1 MFWVFFQ
8 TFPKFSLS
16 PVPDFVLNQKR
27 SGEERKIAVYQI
39 GNHLS
44 PSSLNLKAVYEEK
57 LTFSNSSLPPV
68 YANRFVTG
76 INKLKFKST
85 SKIEYLKGGS
95 LYCKYMNHF
104 YYTFKQNTIHNLA
117 LYAGYGLERGGVT
130 CMIYNT
136 MSSNTTVIFMET
148 VPWFLRVYFSSL
160 RIENDG
166 KEIKPCKYS
175 NGSDG

>member
-1 MFWVFFQ
+1 MHPCHMLFIEYLVQVGRKIKNWPQNLISVQAGMLCFMLKKIRNFCDETYIYQNAECFGFFFQ

-95 LYCKYMNHF
+95 LYCKYMD
-104 YYTFKQNTIHNLA
+104 
-117 LYAGYGLERGGVT
+117 R
-130 CMIYNT
+130 
-136 MSSNTTVIFMET
+136 
-148 VPWFLRVYFSSL
+148 FL
-160 RIENDG
+160 
-166 KEIKPCKYS
+166 
-175 NGSDG
+175 

>member
-1 MFWVFFQ
+1 MHPCHMLFIEYLVPVVRKIKDWPQNLISVQVGMLCFMLKKSEIFVIKRTFIKMLNVLGFFQ

-44 PSSLNLKAVYEEK
+44 PSSLNLKAMYEEK

-76 INKLKFKST
+76 INKLK
-85 SKIEYLKGGS
+85 
-95 LYCKYMNHF
+95 
-104 YYTFKQNTIHNLA
+104 
-117 LYAGYGLERGGVT
+117 
-130 CMIYNT
+130 
-136 MSSNTTVIFMET
+136 
-148 VPWFLRVYFSSL
+148 
-160 RIENDG
+160 
-166 KEIKPCKYS
+166 
-175 NGSDG
+175 

>member
-1 MFWVFFQ
+1 MFIHLEWYEMHQCHMLFIEYLVQVVRKIKDWPQNLISVQVGMLCFMLNKNQKFLWLNVHLSKCWTFWVFFQ

-27 SGEERKIAVYQI
+27 SGEERNIAVYQI

-95 LYCKYMNHF
+95 LYCKYMDRFLLHI
-104 YYTFKQNTIHNLA
+104 QIEHNT
-117 LYAGYGLERGGVT
+117 
-130 CMIYNT
+130 
-136 MSSNTTVIFMET
+136 
-148 VPWFLRVYFSSL
+148 
-160 RIENDG
+160 
-166 KEIKPCKYS
+166 
-175 NGSDG
+175 

>member
-1 MFWVFFQ
+1 MLNVLGFFFQ

-95 LYCKYMNHF
+95 LYCKYIFITHSNRTQYIILHF
-104 YYTFKQNTIHNLA
+104 MQ
-117 LYAGYGLERGGVT
+117 GMG
-130 CMIYNT
+130 
-136 MSSNTTVIFMET
+136 
-148 VPWFLRVYFSSL
+148 
-160 RIENDG
+160 
-166 KEIKPCKYS
+166 
-175 NGSDG
+175 

>member
-1 MFWVFFQ
+1 MLNVLGVFFQ

-44 PSSLNLKAVYEEK
+44 PSSLNLKAMYEEK

-76 INKLKFKST
+76 INKIKFKST

-95 LYCKYMNHF
+95 LYCKYMDHF
-104 YYTFKQNTIHNLA
+104 LLHIQIEHNT
-117 LYAGYGLERGGVT
+117 
-130 CMIYNT
+130 
-136 MSSNTTVIFMET
+136 
-148 VPWFLRVYFSSL
+148 
-160 RIENDG
+160 
-166 KEIKPCKYS
+166 
-175 NGSDG
+175 

>member
-1 MFWVFFQ
+1 MFHVKQKSEIFVIKRTFIKMLNVLGGFFQ

-44 PSSLNLKAVYEEK
+44 PSSLNLKALYEEK

-95 LYCKYMNHF
+95 LYCKYMD
-104 YYTFKQNTIHNLA
+104 
-117 LYAGYGLERGGVT
+117 R
-130 CMIYNT
+130 
-136 MSSNTTVIFMET
+136 
-148 VPWFLRVYFSSL
+148 FLL
-160 RIENDG
+160 RIQIEHNT
-166 KEIKPCKYS
+166 
-175 NGSDG
+175 

>member
-44 PSSLNLKAVYEEK
+44 PSSLNLKAMYEEK

-85 SKIEYLKGGS
+85 SQIEYLKGGS
-95 LYCKYMNHF
+95 LYCKYMDRFLLHI
-104 YYTFKQNTIHNLA
+104 QIEHNTLSCT
-117 LYAGYGLERGGVT
+117 LCRVWAGERGRDL
-130 CMIYNT
+130 YD
-136 MSSNTTVIFMET
+136 
-148 VPWFLRVYFSSL
+148 L
-160 RIENDG
+160 
-166 KEIKPCKYS
+166 
-175 NGSDG
+175 

>member
-1 MFWVFFQ
+1 MFWFFFQ

-95 LYCKYMNHF
+95 HYCKYMNHF
-104 YYTFKQNTIHNLA
+104 YYTFK
-117 LYAGYGLERGGVT
+117 
-130 CMIYNT
+130 
-136 MSSNTTVIFMET
+136 
-148 VPWFLRVYFSSL
+148 
-160 RIENDG
+160 
-166 KEIKPCKYS
+166 
-175 NGSDG
+175 